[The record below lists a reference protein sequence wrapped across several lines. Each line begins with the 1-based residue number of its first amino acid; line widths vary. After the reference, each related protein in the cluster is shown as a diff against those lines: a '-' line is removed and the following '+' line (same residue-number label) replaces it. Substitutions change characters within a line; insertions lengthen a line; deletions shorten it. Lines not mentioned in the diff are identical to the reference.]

1 MNIVAVLCL
10 VALVITVSA
19 QTPPKAAPAID
30 PNKIA
35 GLLET
40 GHCPEALPQA
50 MKAYAR
56 ATDMELKR
64 RIGSAGVRCAM
75 ALNKTSDAAD
85 FIQALNR
92 SFPRDPDV
100 LYLSVHTYSDLSIRA
115 SQELLFTA
123 PSSHQVRQLNA
134 EAWEM
139 QGKWEE
145 AAEEYKVI
153 SVENPKLP
161 GLHYRIGRLILSK
174 PQTPT
179 TVQDAKREFE
189 EELKIDPANAGAE
202 YVLGELA
209 REEGDM
215 PLAVGHFSKATKLE
229 PGFADAYIGLGRAL
243 IANERGAESVAP
255 LEQALKLQPANP
267 AVHYN
272 LAIAYKRAGREED
285 SLREAKLHQQMSER
299 AREAKENV
307 QKGVMGGADR
317 RGGTPPPR

>member
-1 MNIVAVLCL
+1 MKTLAGLCL
-10 VALVITVSA
+10 SALAVTASA
-19 QTPPKAAPAID
+19 QTPPKPAPAMD

-50 MKAYAR
+50 MKAFAR
-56 ATDMELKR
+56 AADPDLKR

-75 ALNKTSDAAD
+75 SLNRTGDAAD

-92 SFPRDPDV
+92 AFPRDPDV

-123 PSSHQVRQLNA
+123 PSSYQVRQLNA
-134 EAWEM
+134 ETWEM
-139 QGKWEE
+139 QGKWDE
-145 AAEEYKVI
+145 AAAEYKAI
-153 SVENPKLP
+153 SADNPKLP
-161 GLHYRIGRLILSK
+161 GIHYRIGRLILSK

-179 TVQDAKREFE
+179 TVQDARKEFE
-189 EELKIDPANAGAE
+189 EELKINPSNAGAE

-209 REEGDM
+209 REDGDM
-215 PLAVGHFSKATKLE
+215 PVAIDHFTKATKLE
-229 PGFADAYIGLGRAL
+229 AGFADAYIGLGRAL
-243 IANERGAESVAP
+243 IGAERGADAVAP
-255 LEQALKLQPANP
+255 LEQALKLQPDNP

-272 LAIAYKRAGREED
+272 LAIAYKRAGREKD
-285 SLREAKLHQQMSER
+285 SQREATLHKQMSER

-307 QKGVMGGADR
+307 QKGVMGGTDR
-317 RGGTPPPR
+317 RSLPPER

>member
-1 MNIVAVLCL
+1 MNIVDVLCL
-10 VALVITVSA
+10 AAFVATVSA
-19 QTPPKAAPAID
+19 QTLPKPAPAVD

-40 GHCPEALPQA
+40 GRCPEALPQA
-50 MKAYAR
+50 MKAYTR
-56 ATDMELKR
+56 AADVDLKW

-92 SFPRDPDV
+92 SFPKDPDV
-100 LYLSVHTYSDLSIRA
+100 LYLTVHTYSDLSIRA
-115 SQELLFTA
+115 SQELLFTSPA
-123 PSSHQVRQLNA
+123 SHQVRQLNA

-139 QGKWEE
+139 QGKWDE
-145 AAEEYKVI
+145 AAEEYKAI
-153 SVENPKLP
+153 SAENPKLP
-161 GLHYRIGRLILSK
+161 GLHYRLGRLILSK
-174 PQTPT
+174 PQTAT
-179 TVQDAKREFE
+179 TVQDAKKEFE
-189 EELKIDPANAGAE
+189 EELKLDPANAGAE

-209 REEGDM
+209 REDGEM
-215 PLAVGHFSKATKLE
+215 PVAIGHFAKAARLE
-229 PGFADAYIGLGRAL
+229 PGFADAHIGLGRAL
-243 IANERGAESVAP
+243 IGAERGAEAVAP

-285 SLREAKLHQQMSER
+285 SLREAKLHQEMSAR

-317 RGGTPPPR
+317 RGTPSPK